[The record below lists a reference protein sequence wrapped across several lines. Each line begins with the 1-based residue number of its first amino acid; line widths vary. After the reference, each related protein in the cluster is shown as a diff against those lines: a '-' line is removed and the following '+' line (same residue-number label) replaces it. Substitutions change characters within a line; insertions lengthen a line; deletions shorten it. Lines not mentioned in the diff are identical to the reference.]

1 MTAVEA
7 IDKDSIETA
16 YSFLHQKWN
25 VYRRSTLP
33 WQKDDIEY
41 IISNYADD
49 MDSSLYAAISCGNP
63 EFLKD
68 HQTFA
73 ADLEAAVSR
82 LEHLTFG
89 KQSN

>member
-1 MTAVEA
+1 MTAVET

-49 MDSSLYAAISCGNP
+49 MDGNLYAAISCGNT

-73 ADLEAAVSR
+73 SNLEAAVSR
-82 LEHLTFG
+82 LEHLAFG
-89 KQSN
+89 KQSE